1 MNIFNWL
8 KSRFTSR
15 GKALSLYRRGM
26 AMAKRHDHQSAIAD
40 YTTTVGMPDTPA
52 DVKAM
57 VLYNRALVLVAT
69 GDDQKAV
76 DDFDAVLTMDEAPVN
91 VKTMAR
97 QKLARMKSESARA
110 MSRNTGRLPNTRTE
124 TCPS

>member
-26 AMAKRHDHQSAIAD
+26 AMAKKHDHQGAIAD
-40 YTTTVGMPDTPA
+40 YTTSIGMPDTPA

-57 VLYNRALVLVAT
+57 VLYNRALMHVAT

-76 DDFDAVLTMDEAPVN
+76 DDFNAILTMDEAPVN
-91 VKTMAR
+91 VKTMAK
-97 QKLARMKSESARA
+97 QKLVGMKSESASA
-110 MSRNTGRLPNTRTE
+110 TSRDSRRLPNKIRE
-124 TCPS
+124 PCSS